1 MSLASLRVTLTIIT
15 SMVRLIDF
23 IANSNKMI
31 IFVNML
37 SILDMMSFR
46 NMNCLWVD
54 DAALAG
60 AR

>member
-1 MSLASLRVTLTIIT
+1 
-15 SMVRLIDF
+15 MVRLIDF
-23 IANSNKMI
+23 IANSNNMI